1 MLPLPSPS
9 ALPLTRTSPERSA
22 KETKVIRRYVE
33 KRLSRLPVGEEKED
47 GVDLGFRF
55 DRTDAMV
62 RLPKGGMV

>member
-1 MLPLPSPS
+1 
-9 ALPLTRTSPERSA
+9 
-22 KETKVIRRYVE
+22 VIRRYVE